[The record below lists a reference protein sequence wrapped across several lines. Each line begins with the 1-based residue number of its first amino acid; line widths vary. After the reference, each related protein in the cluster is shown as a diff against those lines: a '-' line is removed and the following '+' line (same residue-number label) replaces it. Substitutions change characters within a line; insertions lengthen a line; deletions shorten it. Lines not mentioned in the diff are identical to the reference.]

1 MSRAVSQRVLWRIL
15 VNRVI
20 SKWALIK
27 GAQRAAY
34 SPLKIYYSGK
44 HNSIT
49 YFCKQS
55 TVIRWSC
62 FLFQGHCGWTHE
74 HNFCAKEGHTAVKTI
89 KVYLLRFNTWSTC
102 RWVQL
107 YVVDIMR
114 KIKTSVLNVTGI
126 GDIIMVALDNKCNL
140 MSSVSR
146 RVTVS
151 DVHQII
157 PHRDVFKVFSTE
169 RIEEE
174 VGGFCSPH
182 LQ

>member
-1 MSRAVSQRVLWRIL
+1 M
-15 VNRVI
+15 
-20 SKWALIK
+20 
-27 GAQRAAY
+27 
-34 SPLKIYYSGK
+34 
-44 HNSIT
+44 
-49 YFCKQS
+49 
-55 TVIRWSC
+55 
-62 FLFQGHCGWTHE
+62 
-74 HNFCAKEGHTAVKTI
+74 
-89 KVYLLRFNTWSTC
+89 
-102 RWVQL
+102 
-107 YVVDIMR
+107 YVVDIMH
-114 KIKTSVLNVTGI
+114 KIKNSVLNVTGT

>member
-1 MSRAVSQRVLWRIL
+1 
-15 VNRVI
+15 
-20 SKWALIK
+20 
-27 GAQRAAY
+27 
-34 SPLKIYYSGK
+34 
-44 HNSIT
+44 
-49 YFCKQS
+49 
-55 TVIRWSC
+55 
-62 FLFQGHCGWTHE
+62 
-74 HNFCAKEGHTAVKTI
+74 
-89 KVYLLRFNTWSTC
+89 
-102 RWVQL
+102 
-107 YVVDIMR
+107 
-114 KIKTSVLNVTGI
+114 
-126 GDIIMVALDNKCNL
+126 MVALDNKCNL